1 MSNIIDSIRLSGTTY
16 ELQDLSVSGKVD
28 SSVYT
33 AFTASTDTALSNKVS
48 TSAVTSAVTSGST
61 DVLTSGGAYTQFG
74 GMKLVKLTESE
85 YQALS
90 VKDTDVLYVVIPDPT
105 NP

>member
-16 ELQDLSVSGKVD
+16 ELQDLNAVSVE
-28 SSVYT
+28 
-33 AFTASTDTALSNKVS
+33 
-48 TSAVTSAVTSGST
+48 AVTSAVTSGST